1 MLAALILGTPTEA
14 AELGC
19 DDTVHHDE
27 VPLDGWSKL
36 GWVVWAGG
44 VSKLDG

>member
-27 VPLDGWSKL
+27 GCGISGALPWAMDG
-36 GWVVWAGG
+36 
-44 VSKLDG
+44 